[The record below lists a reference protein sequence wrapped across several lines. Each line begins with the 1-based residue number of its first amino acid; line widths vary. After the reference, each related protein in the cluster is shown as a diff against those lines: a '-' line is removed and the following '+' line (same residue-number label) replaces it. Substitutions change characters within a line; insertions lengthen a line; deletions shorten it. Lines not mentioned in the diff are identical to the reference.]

1 VETTPT
7 EQAQALRSPA
17 LPIDDQEASRCWPPA
32 SVEGDV
38 SEALA
43 LEPVWAESVVDSVL
57 GEVRV
62 ETAFGGVFYL
72 INLGLFLDLYG
83 DFTQPMRPGLS
94 LPIWDFVALLGRELI
109 GERLTRDPVWPLL
122 ARLAGRVADEPPG
135 ADFVPPDGWR
145 IPPAW
150 LDGLRPGGAWRWATA
165 GARLQVWHPLGFA
178 VLDVSGAPGAS
189 IAQARAETARY
200 RRAVRFRLRQQ
211 GVAPR
216 LVPATPRERW
226 LAHLTAYVRVRLRLA
241 LGVRGRAVAAMLC
254 AHRARVSVTATRLEV
269 RLALADLPVA
279 VRLAGLDRDPGW
291 VPAAGRSI
299 GFVFD

>member
-1 VETTPT
+1 
-7 EQAQALRSPA
+7 
-17 LPIDDQEASRCWPPA
+17 
-32 SVEGDV
+32 
-38 SEALA
+38 
-43 LEPVWAESVVDSVL
+43 
-57 GEVRV
+57 
-62 ETAFGGVFYL
+62 
-72 INLGLFLDLYG
+72 
-83 DFTQPMRPGLS
+83 LS

-122 ARLAGRVADEPPG
+122 ARLAGRFADEPPG

-150 LDGLRPGGAWRWATA
+150 LARLRPGGAWRWAAA
-165 GARLQVWHPLGFA
+165 GVRLQVWHPLGFA
-178 VLDVSGAPGAS
+178 VLDVPQGPAAP

-200 RRAVRFRLRQQ
+200 RHAVRFRLRQQ
-211 GVAPR
+211 CVAPR

-226 LAHLTAYVRVRLRLA
+226 LGHLVAYVRVRLRLA
-241 LGVRGRAVAAMLC
+241 LGVRGRAVAATLC
-254 AHRARVSVTATRLEV
+254 ARRARVSMTATRLEV

-299 GFVFD
+299 AFVFD